1 MTKAVLV
8 TKVDPTYDDLPENR
22 YHFPAN
28 YLKRIEQTVGDW
40 IIYYEPRRSSGDQSS
55 TGGRQVYFSTAR
67 VTGITQDQVKANH
80 YYAHIS
86 DYLEFDTPIP
96 FKEGE
101 FYYENAL
108 RKEDGSTNRG
118 AFGHSVRLLTE
129 QEYDIILKAGFA
141 SVLKIQEEID
151 VQENIGYPEIQD
163 EVGEYQRPIIEKLI
177 KRPFRDA
184 AFAKQVK
191 DTYRHTCAVTGIKII
206 NGGGRAEVQ
215 AAHIMPIS
223 HNGPDSIRNG
233 LALSGTIHWMFD
245 RGLISV
251 NDDYSLLKV
260 THKIPEQINRIL
272 DPDGRLI
279 LPSSAKYKPHPQ
291 YLRYHRENVFI
302 G

>member
-108 RKEDGSTNRG
+108 RKKDGSTNRG

-151 VQENIGYPEIQD
+151 AQENIGYPEIQD

-215 AAHIMPIS
+215 AAHIMPIF

-260 THKIPEQINRIL
+260 THKIPEQI
-272 DPDGRLI
+272 
-279 LPSSAKYKPHPQ
+279 
-291 YLRYHRENVFI
+291 
-302 G
+302 

>member
-1 MTKAVLV
+1 MAKAVLA

-22 YHFPAN
+22 YHFPAI
-28 YLKRIEQTVGDW
+28 YLKRVEQTVGDW

-55 TGGRQVYFSTAR
+55 SGGRQVYFSTAR
-67 VTGITQDQVKANH
+67 VTSITQDQIKANH

-101 FYYENAL
+101 LYYENAL
-108 RKEDGSTNRG
+108 KKKDGSTNLG

-151 VQENIGYPEIQD
+151 AQENIGHLEVQD
-163 EVGEYQRPIIEKLI
+163 EEGEFQRPIIEKLI

-184 AFAKQVK
+184 AFSKLVK
-191 DTYRHTCAVTGIKII
+191 DTYQQTCAVTGIKII

-260 THKIPEQINRIL
+260 TLKIPEQINQIL

>member
-22 YHFPAN
+22 YHFPVN

-67 VTGITQDQVKANH
+67 VKGITQDQVKANH

-129 QEYDIILKAGFA
+129 QEYDIIIKAGFA

-151 VQENIGYPEIQD
+151 AQENIGYPEIRD

-177 KRPFRDA
+177 KRPFRDV

-215 AAHIMPIS
+215 AAHIVPVS

-251 NDDYSLLKV
+251 DDDYTLLKV
-260 THKIPEQINRIL
+260 KHKIPQQIDRIL

-279 LPSSAKYKPHPQ
+279 LPPSAKYKPHPQ
-291 YLRYHRENVFI
+291 YLRHHRENVFM

>member
-8 TKVDPTYDDLPENR
+8 TNVDPTYDDLPENR

-28 YLKRIEQTVGDW
+28 YLKRVEQTIGDW
-40 IIYYEPRRSSGDQSS
+40 IIYYEPRRKRPDQNE

-67 VTGITQDQVKANH
+67 VTDITPDQVKANH

-86 DYLEFDTPIP
+86 DYLEFDTPIS
-96 FKEGE
+96 FKEGD

-108 RKEDGSTNRG
+108 RKTDGSTNRG
-118 AFGHSVRLLTE
+118 AFRHSVRLLTQ
-129 QEYDIILKAGFA
+129 QEYDIILNAGFA
-141 SVLKIQEEID
+141 SVLKIQ
-151 VQENIGYPEIQD
+151 QETDAQEKIEYTEIQD

-184 AFAKQVK
+184 AFAKLVK

-223 HNGPDSIRNG
+223 HNGPDTIRNG
-233 LALSGTIHWMFD
+233 LALSATIHWMFD

-251 NDDYSLLKV
+251 SDDYTLLKV
-260 THKIPEQINRIL
+260 KHKIPKQIDRIL
-272 DPDGRLI
+272 DPGGRII
-279 LPSSAKYKPHPQ
+279 LPPSAEFNPHPL
-291 YLRYHRENVFI
+291 YLRYHRENVFM